1 MEGPKTEARLLHSL
15 NKFIALISHVDSSGQ
30 AKAAPNSKL
39 VANFLRLNLLS
50 GLRVAQQA
58 SSIVESREAKERDI
72 LVQWWITLLNFL
84 NSDVSDSDEQPNSPL
99 LSIELLS
106 VSLECVSR
114 ILTLLIVTAGE
125 DAGYKRDL
133 EVYSYHTLL
142 TVHYVTNRLITNTKK
157 RKQLSGNASLHPSQL
172 KVKLA
177 YYSDYNALL
186 NAFMGKLMA
195 YAFYF
200 LDSCFD
206 YDYSILAFLEP
217 CIVPVSRSFVAVP
230 WKTKDFRV
238 VQKRPNEQSSISRP
252 NQNGRIFQVMIS
264 YLRND
269 IVFMAFYWHY
279 WYIALK
285 LLSTSGINEISLE
298 NLPGCSFLSWYLGK
312 CIDGDFQSFT
322 RYVKSQESDITQH
335 NKIHANHS
343 SATSEQMNN
352 FVFVNFKT
360 IKLWECIRTLIGCVH
375 PALPTLLKSLVSFH
389 DSIQFRKI
397 SKIPSHDFLL
407 GNLAYN
413 RVLQFI
419 IFQFET
425 VPQYLECL
433 DWRKWCHG
441 IMRMLKTLN
450 VNCQSVALLALFNI
464 WKFIPSRNALKG
476 DMSYLLSTV
485 LWKHLALETHYDVIR
500 ILFFKIIVF
509 HLLDNEIDED
519 GSVKCRVL
527 RNLQNAYIRASELSN
542 FVSCEPLA
550 DHSKDSLLFH
560 MNKKLILSST
570 EFTDEETLVNDND
583 EVKTFD
589 RRKAIL
595 IPSVISVA
603 SIRPMVVLGRGK
615 YPFDVL
621 DEMVL
626 KAAKKAA
633 SRRREAINASPP
645 PKESIVSRANR
656 STSFSSRGT
665 DDSTA
670 DEEDQGNA
678 ISSALGSL
686 FSKLGSS
693 SFKSTQKPKT
703 PTSNKLSKVY
713 IQSRQRKNSSQ
724 SSSSERKL
732 DCEST
737 EMISMY
743 SSLSAAS
750 SVSGNKSG
758 SSLELRTHP
767 SNSSMNIGFHRSHPV
782 KDDHGKSLPPQPLK
796 KKKLLAPPEQKF
808 SGEINGRRS
817 IQWMFRLIT
826 APMSGSS
833 SSALSKVQEANDRWG
848 CVTARTYD
856 KPLPATADSSD
867 TLGCDLDLGSLN
879 TSLSDFELHEADFP
893 NTLQSSSKNTSESPT
908 QNLPYPDFLS
918 LGASTI
924 DSIEGSDDIG
934 NISVSQWGLDIQTS
948 FTNILTEPDESGQLE
963 SFAKLADSGANLPS
977 VAVMKQRTELCKLIK
992 LIDVF
997 NCTIKERCNFADMFH
1012 DGNAQILM
1020 DSEIGTFR
1028 SPQFGS
1034 RSTINA
1040 QIDFL

>member
-30 AKAAPNSKL
+30 TKAVPNSKL

-50 GLRVAQQA
+50 GLRAAQQA
-58 SSIVESREAKERDI
+58 SSIVENRETKERDL

-84 NSDVSDSDEQPNSPL
+84 NSKVDNPDEHPSSPL

-114 ILTLLIVTAGE
+114 ILTLLIVTSRE
-125 DAGYKRDL
+125 DAEHKRDL

-142 TVHYVTNRLITNTKK
+142 TVHYVTNMLITNTKK

-172 KVKLA
+172 KAKIT

-195 YAFYF
+195 YAFFF
-200 LDSCFD
+200 LDPCFN
-206 YDYSILAFLEP
+206 YDYFILAFLEP
-217 CIVPVSRSFVAVP
+217 CIVPAPHSFAAMP
-230 WKTKDFRV
+230 WKTKDFHV
-238 VQKRPNEQSSISRP
+238 VQKRPNEQSSVSRSD
-252 NQNGRIFQVMIS
+252 QNGRIFQVMIS

-269 IVFMAFYWHY
+269 MVFMAFYWHY

-285 LLSTSGINEISLE
+285 LLSTVGVNEISAE
-298 NLPGCSFLSWYLGK
+298 YIPGCSFLSWYLGK
-312 CIDGDFQSFT
+312 CIDNDLQSFT

-343 SATSEQMNN
+343 PVTSEQINN

-375 PALPTLLKSLVSFH
+375 PALSTLLGSLVSFH
-389 DSIQFRKI
+389 DNIQFRKI

-413 RVLQFI
+413 RILQFI
-419 IFQFET
+419 IFQFDT
-425 VPQYLECL
+425 IPQYLNCL
-433 DWRKWCHG
+433 DWHKWCHG

-450 VNCQSVALLALFNI
+450 ANCQSVALLALFNI
-464 WKFIPSRNALKG
+464 WRFIPSENALKS
-476 DMSYLLSTV
+476 DMSYLLSVT
-485 LWKHLALETHYDVIR
+485 LWNHLALETHYDVVR

-509 HLLDNEIDED
+509 HLLDSEVDED
-519 GSVKCRVL
+519 GGIKCCIL
-527 RNLQNAYIRASELSN
+527 RNLQDAYVRATKLSAL
-542 FVSCEPLA
+542 VSHEPLL

-560 MNKKLILSST
+560 MNKKLILSSI
-570 EFTDEETLVNDND
+570 EFIDEETLMNDID
-583 EVKTFD
+583 EAKTSD

-603 SIRPMVVLGRGK
+603 SVRPMVVLGRGK
-615 YPFDVL
+615 YPFDVQ

-633 SRRREAINASPP
+633 TRRREAINANPT
-645 PKESIVSRANR
+645 PKDSAISRDNR

-665 DDSTA
+665 DDSIV
-670 DEEDQGNA
+670 DEEDQSNP
-678 ISSALGSL
+678 ISNALGSF
-686 FSKLGSS
+686 FSKFGSS
-693 SFKSTQKPKT
+693 SSKSAQKPKSSS
-703 PTSNKLSKVY
+703 SNKLSKVY
-713 IQSRQRKNSSQ
+713 IQGRQRKNSSQ
-724 SSSSERKL
+724 SANSERKN
-732 DCEST
+732 DSDSA

-750 SVSGNKSG
+750 SVSANKSG
-758 SSLELRTHP
+758 SSLELRTQP
-767 SNSSMNIGFHRSHPV
+767 SNSSMNIGFYRSHPG
-782 KDDHGKSLPPQPLK
+782 KEDQGKSLPPQPLK
-796 KKKLLAPPEQKF
+796 RKKLLAPPEQKF

-817 IQWMFRLIT
+817 VQWMFRLIT

-848 CVTARTYD
+848 CITARTYD
-856 KPLPATADSSD
+856 KPLPAPVDSSN
-867 TLGCDLDLGSLN
+867 TLECGLDLCSLN
-879 TSLSDFELHEADFP
+879 TSFSEFDLSESEIP
-893 NTLQSSSKNTSESPT
+893 NTLQSSSKNHSESPV

-924 DSIEGSDDIG
+924 DSIEGSDSIG
-934 NISVSQWGLDIQTS
+934 RLPVSQWGLDIQTS
-948 FTNILTEPDESGQLE
+948 LASILTEPDEGSQLE
-963 SFAKLADSGANLPS
+963 SHANISNSGANMPG
-977 VAVMKQRTELCKLIK
+977 AIIMRQRTELCKLVK

-1012 DGNAQILM
+1012 EDNAQILM

-1034 RSTINA
+1034 KSTVNA
-1040 QIDFL
+1040 HIDFM